1 MIYGLLVSD
10 QTHSDAL
17 RTRAASLLA
26 SQEIPFSGFTDAPSP
41 LFDDVDSRQAFLFR
55 AAFALMQPGQPIPA
69 DLLIRHLSGDA
80 QPGNVLRHYAFL
92 QLSLLPYL
100 RPGFTV
106 TSVDGGVML
115 GSSLLILRPSDD
127 GTEDVRLPDGIW
139 TMLHSGECCTGT
151 FRRMHGYQ
159 ELPVLVRKNTLLP
172 IGVNDRTADADD
184 ADRLV
189 LHWFQPDK
197 SAVCILAD
205 STRYCAFLEA
215 GAFCCES
222 TSRKPYHCIV
232 HQNGEEIIVR

>member
-1 MIYGLLVSD
+1 MTYGLLASD
-10 QTHSDAL
+10 PLHDDAL
-17 RTRAASLLA
+17 RSQAASLID
-26 SQEIPFSGFTDAPSP
+26 SQEIPFGGFTDVPAP
-41 LFDDVDSRQAFLFR
+41 LFDGADSRQAFLFR

-69 DLLIRHLSGDA
+69 DMLVRHLSGDA
-80 QPGNVLRHYAFL
+80 QPGNVLRHYACL

-100 RPGFTV
+100 RPGFTA
-106 TSVDGGVML
+106 TPVDGGTML

-139 TMLHSGECCTGT
+139 TMLHSSECCTGA

-159 ELPVLVRKNTLLP
+159 ELPVLVRENALLP

-197 SAVCILAD
+197 FAACTLAD
-205 STRYCAFLEA
+205 GTRYR
-215 GAFCCES
+215 AFCDTDGFHCES
-222 TSRKPYHCIV
+222 TSAKPYHCIV
-232 HQNGEEIIVR
+232 HQTGEEIIIQ